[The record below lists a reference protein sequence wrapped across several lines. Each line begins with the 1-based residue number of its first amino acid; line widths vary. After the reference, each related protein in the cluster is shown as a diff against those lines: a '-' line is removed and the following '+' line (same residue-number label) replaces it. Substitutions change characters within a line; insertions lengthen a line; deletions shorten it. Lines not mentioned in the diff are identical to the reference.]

1 MTTPYD
7 FKPHTQLI
15 PKPPEPLT
23 TLHFR
28 AETFEATA
36 TRVDLP
42 TPERSAERNI
52 THYVISPRGE
62 ASKTLCLY
70 RPEKEPLGGIVPF
83 RGAQVSIMTPRGWKE
98 IAMRVTA
105 EDPELLALA
114 ISLLYS
120 VPGVEVYE
128 PLPARPEF
136 PAELSGTVVTSRWL
150 CSVANGAVL
159 ASTPRGS
166 MTTKDIASWCREN
179 PMGRYC
185 YVDSGGEGKS
195 LLEDLRKLFG
205 LEALPLP
212 KLATEVAKSRDVIP
226 PDRCP
231 ECRLLLPEHRMMC
244 SWEEVKP

>member
-1 MTTPYD
+1 MSD
-7 FKPHTQLI
+7 
-15 PKPPEPLT
+15 

-28 AETFEATA
+28 AENFEATA

-83 RGAQVSIMTPRGWKE
+83 RGAQVSIMTPWGWKE

-120 VPGVEVYE
+120 VPGVEAYE
-128 PLPARPEF
+128 P
-136 PAELSGTVVTSRWL
+136 
-150 CSVANGAVL
+150 
-159 ASTPRGS
+159 
-166 MTTKDIASWCREN
+166 
-179 PMGRYC
+179 
-185 YVDSGGEGKS
+185 
-195 LLEDLRKLFG
+195 
-205 LEALPLP
+205 
-212 KLATEVAKSRDVIP
+212 KSRDVIP